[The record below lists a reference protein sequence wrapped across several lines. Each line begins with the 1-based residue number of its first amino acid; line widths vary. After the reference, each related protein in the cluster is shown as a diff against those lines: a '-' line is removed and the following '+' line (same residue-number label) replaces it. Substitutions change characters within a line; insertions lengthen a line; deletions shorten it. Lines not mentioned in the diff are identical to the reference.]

1 MTEKSHTMADES
13 GLFDIDYVSEEKN
26 DSFHDYKLLKTTSYS
41 KLWRVSCDGKYFL
54 IKTTKDNSE
63 YQISMLRREYE
74 LSIGCDNPNIVHVI
88 FYEKNTLEGDGIVME
103 YIEGRTLDEF
113 LLEKPSLETRQRIF
127 GELLS
132 AVNYLHK
139 KGIIHNDLKPE
150 NIIITRSDNTL
161 KLIDFGL
168 ADNDAFYV
176 LKTLGCTQRYASPE
190 LLSHDVRARIATSK
204 QKIDARSDI
213 YSIGIIMSEIFEGR
227 YKRIINKCIKEKAD
241 DRFSDVAALQRKW
254 NGRNKVWK
262 YLAVIVILLV
272 AAFPTYLYLSE
283 EYAEKKEIAV
293 KESQIEKIRKDV
305 RTFFEYY
312 INELG
317 LRTDAEGYI
326 EYSEFVKLMTEFTE
340 EYTKYLNDSIYSLT
354 DDELKQRAILEMTSD
369 YNALYNEFVNM
380 VKRIYD

>member
-1 MTEKSHTMADES
+1 MTEKSLTMADES

-26 DSFHDYKLLKTTSYS
+26 DSFHDYKLLKATAYS
-41 KLWRVSCDGKYFL
+41 KLWRVSRDGKYFL

-63 YQISMLRREYE
+63 HQISMLRREYE

-88 FYEKNTLEGDGIVME
+88 FYEKNILEGDGIVME

-113 LLEKPSLETRQRIF
+113 LLEKPSLETRHRIF

-176 LKTLGCTQRYASPE
+176 WKNLGCTRRYASPE
-190 LLSHDVRARIATSK
+190 LILQDVRTRLATSK
-204 QKIDARSDI
+204 QNIDARSDI

-227 YKRIINKCIKEKAD
+227 YKRIVNKCIKEKAD

-293 KESQIEKIRKDV
+293 KEAKIDEIKKDII
-305 RTFFEYY
+305 TFFEYY

-317 LRTDAEGYI
+317 SHTDAEGYI
-326 EYSEFVKLMTEFTE
+326 EFSEYSKLMTELAE

-354 DDELKQRAILEMTSD
+354 DDELKQRAILEMT
-369 YNALYNEFVNM
+369 LIYNEYVSMIDEKVRFE
-380 VKRIYD
+380 

>member
-1 MTEKSHTMADES
+1 MADES

-26 DSFHDYKLLKTTSYS
+26 DSFYDYKLLKTTAYS
-41 KLWRVSCDGKYFL
+41 KLWRASRDGKYFL

-63 YQISMLRREYE
+63 HQISMLRREYE
-74 LSIGCDNPNIVHVI
+74 LSIGCDNPNIVHV
-88 FYEKNTLEGDGIVME
+88 FTYERNLPEGEGIVME

-139 KGIIHNDLKPE
+139 KGIVHNDLKPE

-176 LKTLGCTQRYASPE
+176 WKNLGCTRRYASPE
-190 LLSHDVRARIATSK
+190 LILQDVRTRLATSK
-204 QKIDARSDI
+204 QNIDARSDI
-213 YSIGIIMSEIFEGR
+213 YSIGIIMREIFEGR

-254 NGRNKVWK
+254 NGRNKIWK
-262 YLAVIVILLV
+262 YLLVFLILFV

-283 EYAEKKEIAV
+283 ENAEKKEILL

-305 RTFFEYY
+305 GTFFEYY
-312 INELG
+312 KNELD
-317 LRTDAEGYI
+317 LHADADGYI
-326 EYSEFVKLMTEFTE
+326 PYLKYYDLMTEFTE
-340 EYTKYLNDSIYSLT
+340 EYTRYLNDSIYSLT
-354 DDELKQRAILEMTSD
+354 DDELKQRAILETTL
-369 YNALYNEFVNM
+369 LYNEYFNIIDDYK
-380 VKRIYD
+380 VKID